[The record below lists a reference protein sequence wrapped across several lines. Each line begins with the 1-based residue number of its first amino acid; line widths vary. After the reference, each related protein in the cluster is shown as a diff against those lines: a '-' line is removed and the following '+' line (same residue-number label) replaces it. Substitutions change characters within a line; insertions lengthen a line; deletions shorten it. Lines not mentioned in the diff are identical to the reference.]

1 MCRVFCATRF
11 LNTIVQ
17 LKKLV
22 SKTYKAKLSTADAL
36 ACWWQNHFSCCCA
49 ETLQWFWTELGTPQR
64 IEVQKVSWIN
74 VYFQSIW
81 LSVVG
86 KLHLTLTFS
95 GKTVCIWSSKGNQS
109 HCLHKMKENIYCPK
123 HFYVFIP
130 LETYLES
137 FNEPREQ
144 VTCSG
149 FTLIFWLASEIITA
163 FILFYEN
170 ACKIHFR
177 NPIVQRT
184 TQFKTFGLIIN
195 HA

>member
-11 LNTIVQ
+11 LSTIFQ
-17 LKKLV
+17 LQKLV
-22 SKTYKAKLSTADAL
+22 SKTDKAKLSTADA
-36 ACWWQNHFSCCCA
+36 SYVV
-49 ETLQWFWTELGTPQR
+49 EGKITLVAVVQKRWFWFWTESGTPQR
-64 IEVQKVSWIN
+64 IEVKKVSWIN

-109 HCLHKMKENIYCPK
+109 HCLHKLKENIKCNSKFYCPK

-137 FNEPREQ
+137 FNEALEQ
-144 VTCSG
+144 VTCTG
-149 FTLIFWLASEIITA
+149 FTLIFWLAFEIITA
-163 FILFYEN
+163 FVLFYEN
-170 ACKIHFR
+170 ACKNSILYVWLD
-177 NPIVQRT
+177 N
-184 TQFKTFGLIIN
+184 
-195 HA
+195 

>member
-11 LNTIVQ
+11 LSTIFQ
-17 LKKLV
+17 LQKLV
-22 SKTYKAKLSTADAL
+22 NKTYRAKLSTADA
-36 ACWWQNHFSCCCA
+36 SYVV
-49 ETLQWFWTELGTPQR
+49 EGKITLVAVVQKSWFWFWTELGTPQR
-64 IEVQKVSWIN
+64 IEVKKVSWIN

-86 KLHLTLTFS
+86 KFHLTLTFS

-137 FNEPREQ
+137 FNEALEQ
-144 VTCSG
+144 VTCTS
-149 FTLIFWLASEIITA
+149 FTLIFWLAFEIITA
-163 FILFYEN
+163 FVLLFLWK
-170 ACKIHFR
+170 CI
-177 NPIVQRT
+177 
-184 TQFKTFGLIIN
+184 
-195 HA
+195 